1 MSGARFACG
10 RMRCVALPDDLKL
23 DRPGWIVSLS
33 GLLLALLL
41 AAMMM
46 LPVPWAIQRPG
57 PTVDTLGERGGEP
70 IITVPSDLRHEDSEG
85 QLRLTTVRVAGGP
98 GDPVNAFEVVEG
110 WVRRDTAV
118 VPREDAFD
126 DSQDAEQIS
135 DFQQAQMAASQTNAA
150 AAALQELGYDVP
162 MVLRVAETIPGSN
175 AEDLLLA
182 EDVLTAVSRVG
193 GGQRVE
199 LVDFRDLTDF
209 MRSVPAGEEIEV
221 EFERGS
227 ETASAVFPTSP
238 RPEGDDRPGS
248 VLGVYVSTDVT
259 LPVQVDFDL
268 DNIGGPSAGAMFA
281 LAVVDVMTPGDLT
294 GGEVIAGTGTMSI
307 DGYVGPIGGVEQK
320 MFGALRDG
328 AEWFLVPDGNCDEVV
343 GREPAGLTVVVIE
356 DLAQAVDVVEDIA
369 AGRTEDLPSCG

>member
-1 MSGARFACG
+1 M
-10 RMRCVALPDDLKL
+10 ALSDDLKL

-307 DGYVGPIGGVEQK
+307 DGYVGPI
-320 MFGALRDG
+320 
-328 AEWFLVPDGNCDEVV
+328 
-343 GREPAGLTVVVIE
+343 
-356 DLAQAVDVVEDIA
+356 
-369 AGRTEDLPSCG
+369 